1 MAKRPRS
8 IRGMVT
14 REITKTVAVIR
25 CYDDFNHV
33 EREQTVGLN
42 GTYRDDAQIL
52 DAVRRGNLLDM
63 GMFALSVNSS
73 EVKTEL
79 RALRMDLFMQYSE
92 VIETE

>member
-33 EREQTVGLN
+33 EREQTVSLN
-42 GTYRDDAQIL
+42 GTYRDNAQIL

>member
-33 EREQTVGLN
+33 EREQTVSLN

>member
-1 MAKRPRS
+1 
-8 IRGMVT
+8 MVT

-33 EREQTVGLN
+33 EREQTVSLN

>member
-33 EREQTVGLN
+33 EREQTVSLN
-42 GTYRDDAQIL
+42 GTYRDDTQIL

-79 RALRMDLFMQYSE
+79 RALSMDLFMQYSQ
-92 VIETE
+92 VVETE

>member
-33 EREQTVGLN
+33 EREQTVSLN
-42 GTYRDDAQIL
+42 GTFKDDAQIL

>member
-33 EREQTVGLN
+33 EREQTVSLN

-63 GMFALSVNSS
+63 GMYALSVNSS